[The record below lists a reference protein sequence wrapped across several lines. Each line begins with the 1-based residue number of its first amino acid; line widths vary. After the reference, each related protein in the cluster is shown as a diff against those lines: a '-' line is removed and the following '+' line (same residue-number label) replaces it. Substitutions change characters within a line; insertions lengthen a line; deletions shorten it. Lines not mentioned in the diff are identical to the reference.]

1 MTITHRITTSIAVA
15 LALAA
20 SAAPASARRYDLTAP
35 ASPVPTNAGH
45 TPINQFADSSP
56 AIVRITTR
64 DSGFDWGDAGIG
76 AAGGFALSMISVGG
90 ALVISGQRTRLA
102 HPTKP

>member
-1 MTITHRITTSIAVA
+1 MTITHRRTTSVAVA

-20 SAAPASARRYDLTAP
+20 SAAPASARPYDLNAP
-35 ASPVPTNAGH
+35 ASPVTTNAGH
-45 TPINQFADSSP
+45 TPSNQFADSSP

-64 DSGFDWGDAGIG
+64 DSGFAWGDAGIG
-76 AAGGFALSMISVGG
+76 AAGGFALSMIGVGG

-102 HPTKP
+102 HPRP